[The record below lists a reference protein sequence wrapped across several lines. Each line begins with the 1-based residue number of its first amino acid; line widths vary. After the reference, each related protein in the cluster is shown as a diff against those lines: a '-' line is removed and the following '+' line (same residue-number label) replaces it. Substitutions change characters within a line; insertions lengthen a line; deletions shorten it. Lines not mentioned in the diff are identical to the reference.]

1 MQDVEPAGRR
11 QVRRCLTLCCDHG
24 TMMGMAKATSELLR
38 VLGPGTA
45 VAVVAG
51 SMIGSGIFL
60 KPQAVAQAVP
70 HFGLAL
76 TAWVVGGI
84 LALLG
89 ALAVAE
95 LSVLFPRAGGNYVY
109 LRETYGPLW
118 GFLWGWVDFWIL
130 RTGSIAAL
138 ATVFARCAIQVVG
151 LESVPVARAS
161 GVAAAAIAVLAGVNV
176 LGARWGGFLQNLT
189 TWIKVASL
197 LLLACLPF
205 VSGRADLSLAT
216 ASMTDQPL
224 PWTGLGAAVLAVL
237 WAYHGWMNLGP
248 LAEEIREPQRYLPP
262 ALFTGVGLVMAL
274 YLAVNVAY
282 GLTLSQEVLAD
293 PGDHQVVA
301 IRFVQEA
308 LAPYGGQGIAA
319 RLIAAAIMVSVFGAL
334 NANILIGPR
343 TYFALGRE
351 GLFPQW
357 LGAVHARFYTP
368 ARAIVLQAVWAV
380 VLLFRAPLIQDDPRE
395 NPFDT
400 LTNYVMFAAIIFET
414 MVVFGV
420 VVLRWRCPQAPRLYR
435 CPACPWIPVGYTLAL
450 ACVLLNTVYT
460 QPTKSALGLL
470 FIFCGALVYCL
481 TRTRQTSPL
490 QSSGPGA

>member
-1 MQDVEPAGRR
+1 
-11 QVRRCLTLCCDHG
+11 
-24 TMMGMAKATSELLR
+24 
-38 VLGPGTA
+38 
-45 VAVVAG
+45 
-51 SMIGSGIFL
+51 
-60 KPQAVAQAVP
+60 
-70 HFGLAL
+70 
-76 TAWVVGGI
+76 
-84 LALLG
+84 
-89 ALAVAE
+89 
-95 LSVLFPRAGGNYVY
+95 
-109 LRETYGPLW
+109 
-118 GFLWGWVDFWIL
+118 
-130 RTGSIAAL
+130 
-138 ATVFARCAIQVVG
+138 
-151 LESVPVARAS
+151 
-161 GVAAAAIAVLAGVNV
+161 
-176 LGARWGGFLQNLT
+176 
-189 TWIKVASL
+189 VASL